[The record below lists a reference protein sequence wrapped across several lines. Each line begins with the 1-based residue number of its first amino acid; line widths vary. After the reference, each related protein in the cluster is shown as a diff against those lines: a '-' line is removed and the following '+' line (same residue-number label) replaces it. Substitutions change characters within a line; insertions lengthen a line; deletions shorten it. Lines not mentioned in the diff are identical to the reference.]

1 MSDFTS
7 LDFYQLLDVARTATR
22 DEIKRGYRR
31 EISKYHPDRFANA
44 PHDQQQ
50 YAQARSQQLTEAYAT
65 LSDFKA
71 RSTYNARL
79 GPTIRG
85 SARQPAK
92 TPQPR
97 DHQAELYD
105 QSLAHIRAGRTLQA
119 IGTLRQLQQ
128 INPFYR
134 DSADMLAR
142 AEAQAQLQ
150 QPARPAKRDPRRAV
164 LFAGGLA
171 GLAIIGAATWALAQR
186 GAPQPQRNQAAIGVA
201 ATAVATALPAPT
213 AAPTVAPTAA
223 PTSVPTSVPTSAPEI
238 TPTAAPTSAPP
249 AIVLPTAPAEDG
261 EVIFADDFSSDG
273 WADTIGR
280 GWSVGYNRER
290 YRIAVDP
297 GIGTIWSYRSVR
309 LNKYSVGADVQVT
322 KGEGGLL
329 LAFASESSYLSF
341 TVNPTQT
348 SYRLEQRRGDS
359 AEVLSGGQNAV
370 ILPGRRDINRLVAR
384 VVGTHVQLLINGQLV
399 ADVVVQPPPST
410 RFGFLTIAS
419 STAAES
425 FFDNLEVRE
434 LK

>member
-1 MSDFTS
+1 M
-7 LDFYQLLDVARTATR
+7 
-22 DEIKRGYRR
+22 
-31 EISKYHPDRFANA
+31 
-44 PHDQQQ
+44 
-50 YAQARSQQLTEAYAT
+50 
-65 LSDFKA
+65 
-71 RSTYNARL
+71 
-79 GPTIRG
+79 
-85 SARQPAK
+85 
-92 TPQPR
+92 
-97 DHQAELYD
+97 
-105 QSLAHIRAGRTLQA
+105 
-119 IGTLRQLQQ
+119 
-128 INPFYR
+128 
-134 DSADMLAR
+134 
-142 AEAQAQLQ
+142 
-150 QPARPAKRDPRRAV
+150 
-164 LFAGGLA
+164 
-171 GLAIIGAATWALAQR
+171 
-186 GAPQPQRNQAAIGVA
+186 
-201 ATAVATALPAPT
+201 
-213 AAPTVAPTAA
+213 
-223 PTSVPTSVPTSAPEI
+223 
-238 TPTAAPTSAPP
+238 
-249 AIVLPTAPAEDG
+249 
-261 EVIFADDFSSDG
+261 IFADDFSSDG